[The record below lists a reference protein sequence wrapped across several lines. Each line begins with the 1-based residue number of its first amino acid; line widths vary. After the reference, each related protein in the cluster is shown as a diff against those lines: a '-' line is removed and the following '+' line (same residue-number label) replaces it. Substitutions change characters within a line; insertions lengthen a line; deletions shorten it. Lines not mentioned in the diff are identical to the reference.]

1 MRTKIEYTINNKSKL
16 VEKLILFEDKN
27 NSQFNTESYYT
38 WKKLAEECSNSGDI
52 SMFANGYKESLD
64 NNYSRAEKKL
74 LNLVQTANLDYTL
87 DDIQLYITP
96 KGNINIRTKDDKD
109 IMTVNRF
116 SDDMIDELRLQGYFD
131 SYDSLDLGESLN
143 GSKNESLTE
152 DIYEDDD
159 GDYDDEFE
167 KGRDGCYYKY
177 IRSKSVY
184 DSDGF
189 TTDYTLYMK
198 AEPVEDRFDV
208 SFVTVFGDSDIYRPD
223 DGNYDYE
230 TDDLDNAIEWFDSY
244 NGFEDD
250 EFDES
255 YKEEINNMK
264 VKSLKEASRLIESY
278 LNEDSDSNR
287 KNKFIK
293 LYYDRFGE
301 NPVAVEQHHID
312 GNHNNNPL
320 DLSNQAYFVGNDKDL
335 LHKIH
340 MFLHAKSKLD
350 YLSKY
355 LRAAQSTGV
364 YIVRDGKVVGTSFQN
379 LVDEL
384 YKNEDVDFKFIWNE
398 PGSTN
403 ESFSQ
408 DKNLSEA
415 LWNEYRIDFI
425 DTENGHKYSEEY
437 QAWDCKEA
445 IQLFRADYPQSE
457 GYKFIKIYK
466 LTDEGYEEI
475 RSLDESLN
483 EKFIPD
489 TAKIL
494 DSGYCDKDEWNKVKK
509 EQIEKYSKK
518 YSNVKCE
525 LTKSDTPRLRMWLT
539 YYIPVDESLK
549 LKEDYQHKDDDWGKP
564 YTYEEVEDELR
575 NFTNNWTEKEG
586 ILRTPWEQEKDY
598 GVLIL
603 KKHYDNVEVSDGRT
617 GSGEDM
623 SWAVSYS
630 SLKK

>member
-74 LNLVQTANLDYTL
+74 LDLVQTSNSDYTL

-143 GSKNESLTE
+143 ESKNESLTE

-159 GDYDDEFE
+159 GDYDDNEFE

-177 IRSKSVY
+177 ISSKSVY

-198 AEPVEDRFDV
+198 AEPVKDRFDV

-244 NGFEDD
+244 NGVEDD
-250 EFDES
+250 EF
-255 YKEEINNMK
+255 
-264 VKSLKEASRLIESY
+264 
-278 LNEDSDSNR
+278 
-287 KNKFIK
+287 
-293 LYYDRFGE
+293 
-301 NPVAVEQHHID
+301 
-312 GNHNNNPL
+312 
-320 DLSNQAYFVGNDKDL
+320 
-335 LHKIH
+335 
-340 MFLHAKSKLD
+340 
-350 YLSKY
+350 
-355 LRAAQSTGV
+355 
-364 YIVRDGKVVGTSFQN
+364 
-379 LVDEL
+379 
-384 YKNEDVDFKFIWNE
+384 
-398 PGSTN
+398 
-403 ESFSQ
+403 
-408 DKNLSEA
+408 
-415 LWNEYRIDFI
+415 
-425 DTENGHKYSEEY
+425 
-437 QAWDCKEA
+437 
-445 IQLFRADYPQSE
+445 
-457 GYKFIKIYK
+457 
-466 LTDEGYEEI
+466 
-475 RSLDESLN
+475 DESLN

-489 TAKIL
+489 NAKIL
-494 DSGYCDKDEWNKVKK
+494 DSGYCNKDEWNKIKK
-509 EQIEKYSKK
+509 EQIEKYSKD

-525 LTKSDTPRLRMWLT
+525 LNKSDTPGLRMWLT
-539 YYIPVDESLK
+539 YYIPVNESLK

-564 YTYEEVEDELR
+564 YTYEDVEDELR
-575 NFTNNWTEKEG
+575 NFTNNWIEKEG

-617 GSGEDM
+617 GPGEDM

-630 SLKK
+630 SLKQ